1 MTAYYRI
8 MAGKA
13 SMHAKACFDG
23 GFIGTDF
30 GITEN
35 VSADLDGGRE
45 AFIKKYGPIYLTSHP
60 DKSKVATSLACSAIY
75 TVSRGIEIGD
85 VILTPDGNHG
95 YRVGEV
101 TSGYWHAPGGPL
113 PHRRSVHWRQKPVP
127 IEAMSSA
134 LQASAGSQQTCI
146 SLSPHGN
153 EIAQLIGIEGSPDPV
168 DPDGVRIDD
177 PVVFAMEKHLE
188 AFLVANWD
196 KTPLG
201 KSYDIYQDDGDAVGQ
216 QYMTSVGTID
226 ILAQS
231 KDKTKLLVVELKR
244 GRASDVVVGQT
255 LRYMGYVQTELAD
268 GGQTVEGAI
277 IALEDDKK
285 LRMALV
291 PVPAV
296 TFYRYEV
303 TFTLTSGAPAASA
316 AGQSGGA

>member
-1 MTAYYRI
+1 MTAYYRV
-8 MAGKA
+8 MAGKK
-13 SMHAKACFDG
+13 SLHAKACFEG

-45 AFIKKYGPIYLTSHP
+45 AFIKKYGPIFHKSYP

-101 TSGYWHAPGGPL
+101 TSGYWHAPDGPL

-127 IEAMSSA
+127 IEAVSSA

-196 KTPLG
+196 KTILG

-216 QYMTSVGTID
+216 QYVTSVGTID

-303 TFTLTSGAPAASA
+303 TFTLTSGTPAASA

>member
-1 MTAYYRI
+1 MTAYYRV
-8 MAGKA
+8 MAGKK
-13 SMHAKACFDG
+13 SMHAKACFEG

-45 AFIKKYGPIYLTSHP
+45 AFIKKYGPIYLTSYP
-60 DKSKVATSLACSAIY
+60 DKSKVATGLACSAIY

-101 TSGYWHAPGGPL
+101 TSGYSHAPGGPL
-113 PHRRSVHWRQKPVP
+113 PHRRSVHWRLKPVP
-127 IEAMSSA
+127 LEAVSSA

-146 SLSPHGN
+146 SLSPHGT
-153 EIAQLIGIEGSPDPV
+153 EIAQVIGIEGSPDPV

-196 KTPLG
+196 KTLLG

-291 PVPAV
+291 PVPSV

-303 TFTLTSGAPAASA
+303 TFTLTSGAPAATA